1 MELNSLALFLSVRVD
16 FHSSVM
22 FTCVNK
28 IDAIGAV
35 TRAIKWL
42 LPGTGKKL
50 FVFDRFSQGEIAFQ
64 NGRCNIAFNIKV
76 VQIALSK
83 LALSLSVSLP

>member
-1 MELNSLALFLSVRVD
+1 MLNSLALFLSVRVD

-50 FVFDRFSQGEIAFQ
+50 FVFDRFPQGESISFQ

-76 VQIALSK
+76 LKIALSK